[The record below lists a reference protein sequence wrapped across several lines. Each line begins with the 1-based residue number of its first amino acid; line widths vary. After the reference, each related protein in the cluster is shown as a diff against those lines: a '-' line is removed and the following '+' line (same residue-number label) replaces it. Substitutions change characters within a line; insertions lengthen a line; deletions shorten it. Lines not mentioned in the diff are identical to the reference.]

1 MERKIV
7 LLNGSPRAPKSNSRR
22 YAAIFREHCPVAA
35 DYFEI
40 TRRNHAMLCSK
51 MDEYTDV
58 VLVFPLY
65 ADSLPVSLQDFLKSL
80 EAARSERRPTVSVM
94 INCGFLEYE
103 QNMVAVDMVRLFC
116 RRNGYP
122 FGSVLMIGGGEAI
135 LDTPFRLLA
144 GRRIAAFARAVAEE
158 KSGRRT
164 CAKHACDHADNQTHV
179 RMGVGHI
186 LAHVRAASR
195 CLEAADGV
203 YADRVECFTVN
214 TAGQPSERGCPAV
227 VWS

>member
-7 LLNGSPRAPKSNSRR
+7 LLNGSPRAPKSNSKR
-22 YAAIFREHCPVAA
+22 YAVIFREHCPVAA

-51 MDEYTDV
+51 TDEYTDV

-65 ADSLPVSLQDFLKSL
+65 ADSLPVSLLDFLKSL

-144 GRRIAAFARAVAEE
+144 GRRIAAFARAVAEGRAQSMHVTMPIT
-158 KSGRRT
+158 KRMFVWASDIYWRMYGRR
-164 CAKHACDHADNQTHV
+164 H
-179 RMGVGHI
+179 GVSKRQMESMRI
-186 LAHVRAASR
+186 
-195 CLEAADGV
+195 E
-203 YADRVECFTVN
+203 
-214 TAGQPSERGCPAV
+214 
-227 VWS
+227 

>member
-65 ADSLPVSLQDFLKSL
+65 ADSLPVSLLDFLKSL

-144 GRRIAAFARAVAEE
+144 GRRIAAFARAVAE
-158 KSGRRT
+158 GRAQSMR
-164 CAKHACDHADNQTHV
+164 
-179 RMGVGHI
+179 R
-186 LAHVRAASR
+186 
-195 CLEAADGV
+195 
-203 YADRVECFTVN
+203 
-214 TAGQPSERGCPAV
+214 
-227 VWS
+227 

>member
-7 LLNGSPRAPKSNSRR
+7 LLNGSQRAPKSNSRR

-65 ADSLPVSLQDFLKSL
+65 ADSLPVSLLDFLKSL

-103 QNMVAVDMVRLFC
+103 QNMVAMDMVRLFC

-144 GRRIAAFARAVAEE
+144 GRRIAAFARAVAEGRAQSMHVTMPIT
-158 KSGRRT
+158 KRMFVWASDIYWRMYGRR
-164 CAKHACDHADNQTHV
+164 H
-179 RMGVGHI
+179 GVSKRQMESMRI
-186 LAHVRAASR
+186 
-195 CLEAADGV
+195 E
-203 YADRVECFTVN
+203 
-214 TAGQPSERGCPAV
+214 
-227 VWS
+227 

>member
-7 LLNGSPRAPKSNSRR
+7 LLNGSPRAPKSNSKR

-65 ADSLPVSLQDFLKSL
+65 ADSLPVSLLDFLKSL

-144 GRRIAAFARAVAEE
+144 GRRIAAFARAVAEGRAQIMHVTMPIT
-158 KSGRRT
+158 KRMFLWASDIYWRMYGRR
-164 CAKHACDHADNQTHV
+164 H
-179 RMGVGHI
+179 GVSKRQMESMRI
-186 LAHVRAASR
+186 
-195 CLEAADGV
+195 E
-203 YADRVECFTVN
+203 
-214 TAGQPSERGCPAV
+214 
-227 VWS
+227 

>member
-7 LLNGSPRAPKSNSRR
+7 LLNGSPRAPKSNSKR

-51 MDEYTDV
+51 TDEYTDV

-65 ADSLPVSLQDFLKSL
+65 ADSLPVSLLDFLKSL

-144 GRRIAAFARAVAEE
+144 GRRIAAFARAVAE
-158 KSGRRT
+158 GR
-164 CAKHACDHADNQTHV
+164 AQSMHV
-179 RMGVGHI
+179 TMPITKRMFVW
-186 LAHVRAASR
+186 
-195 CLEAADGV
+195 
-203 YADRVECFTVN
+203 
-214 TAGQPSERGCPAV
+214 GQPSERGCPAV

>member
-7 LLNGSPRAPKSNSRR
+7 LLNGSPRAPKSNSKR

-51 MDEYTDV
+51 TDEYTDV

-65 ADSLPVSLQDFLKSL
+65 ADSLPVSLLDFLKSL
-80 EAARSERRPTVSVM
+80 EATRAEHRPTVSVM

-135 LDTPFRLLA
+135 FDTPFRLLA
-144 GRRIAAFARAVAEE
+144 GRRIAAFARAVTEGRAQSMHVTMPIT
-158 KSGRRT
+158 KRMFVWASDIYWRMYGRR
-164 CAKHACDHADNQTHV
+164 H
-179 RMGVGHI
+179 GVSKRQMESMRI
-186 LAHVRAASR
+186 
-195 CLEAADGV
+195 E
-203 YADRVECFTVN
+203 
-214 TAGQPSERGCPAV
+214 
-227 VWS
+227 

>member
-51 MDEYTDV
+51 TDEYTDV

-65 ADSLPVSLQDFLKSL
+65 ADSLPVSLLDFLKSL

-103 QNMVAVDMVRLFC
+103 QNMVAMDMVRLFC

-135 LDTPFRLLA
+135 LDTPFLLLA
-144 GRRIAAFARAVAEE
+144 GRRIAAFARAVAEGRAQSMHVTMPIT
-158 KSGRRT
+158 KRMFVWASDIYWRMYGRR
-164 CAKHACDHADNQTHV
+164 H
-179 RMGVGHI
+179 GVSKRQMESMRI
-186 LAHVRAASR
+186 
-195 CLEAADGV
+195 E
-203 YADRVECFTVN
+203 
-214 TAGQPSERGCPAV
+214 
-227 VWS
+227 

>member
-65 ADSLPVSLQDFLKSL
+65 ADSLPVSLLDFLKSL

-103 QNMVAVDMVRLFC
+103 QNMVAMDMVRLFC

-135 LDTPFRLLA
+135 LDTPFLLLA
-144 GRRIAAFARAVAEE
+144 GRRIAAFARAVAEGRAQSMHVTMPIT
-158 KSGRRT
+158 KRMFVWASDIYWRMYGRR
-164 CAKHACDHADNQTHV
+164 H
-179 RMGVGHI
+179 GVSKRQMESMRI
-186 LAHVRAASR
+186 
-195 CLEAADGV
+195 E
-203 YADRVECFTVN
+203 
-214 TAGQPSERGCPAV
+214 
-227 VWS
+227 

>member
-7 LLNGSPRAPKSNSRR
+7 LLNGSPRAPKSNSKR

-51 MDEYTDV
+51 TDEYTDV

-65 ADSLPVSLQDFLKSL
+65 ADSLPVSLLDFLKSL
-80 EAARSERRPTVSVM
+80 EAARSEHRPTVSVM

-103 QNMVAVDMVRLFC
+103 QNMVAVDMVRRFC

-144 GRRIAAFARAVAEE
+144 VRRIAAFARAVAEGRAQSMHVTMPIT
-158 KSGRRT
+158 KRMFVWASDIYWRMYGRR
-164 CAKHACDHADNQTHV
+164 H
-179 RMGVGHI
+179 GVSKRQMETMRI
-186 LAHVRAASR
+186 
-195 CLEAADGV
+195 E
-203 YADRVECFTVN
+203 
-214 TAGQPSERGCPAV
+214 
-227 VWS
+227 

>member
-1 MERKIV
+1 MV
-7 LLNGSPRAPKSNSRR
+7 LLNGSPRAPKSNSKR

-51 MDEYTDV
+51 TDEYTDV

-65 ADSLPVSLQDFLKSL
+65 ADSLPVSLLDFLKSL

-144 GRRIAAFARAVAEE
+144 GRRIAAFARAVAEGRAQSMHVTMPIT
-158 KSGRRT
+158 KRMFVWASDIYWRMYGRR
-164 CAKHACDHADNQTHV
+164 H
-179 RMGVGHI
+179 GVSKRQMESMRI
-186 LAHVRAASR
+186 
-195 CLEAADGV
+195 E
-203 YADRVECFTVN
+203 
-214 TAGQPSERGCPAV
+214 
-227 VWS
+227 

>member
-40 TRRNHAMLCSK
+40 TRCNHAMLCSK
-51 MDEYTDV
+51 TDEYTDV

-65 ADSLPVSLQDFLKSL
+65 ADSLPVSLLDFLKSL

-144 GRRIAAFARAVAEE
+144 GRRIAAFARAVAEGRAQIMHVTMPIT
-158 KSGRRT
+158 KRMFLWASDIYWRMYGRR
-164 CAKHACDHADNQTHV
+164 H
-179 RMGVGHI
+179 GVSKRQMESMRI
-186 LAHVRAASR
+186 
-195 CLEAADGV
+195 E
-203 YADRVECFTVN
+203 
-214 TAGQPSERGCPAV
+214 
-227 VWS
+227 

>member
-7 LLNGSPRAPKSNSRR
+7 LLNGSPRAPKSNSKR
-22 YAAIFREHCPVAA
+22 YAAIFREHSPVTA

-51 MDEYTDV
+51 TDEYTDV

-65 ADSLPVSLQDFLKSL
+65 ADSLPVSLLDFLKSL

-144 GRRIAAFARAVAEE
+144 GWRIAAFARAVAEGRAQSMHVTMPIT
-158 KSGRRT
+158 KRMFVWASDIYWRMYGRR
-164 CAKHACDHADNQTHV
+164 H
-179 RMGVGHI
+179 GVSKRQMESMRI
-186 LAHVRAASR
+186 
-195 CLEAADGV
+195 E
-203 YADRVECFTVN
+203 
-214 TAGQPSERGCPAV
+214 
-227 VWS
+227 

>member
-22 YAAIFREHCPVAA
+22 YAVIFREHCPVAA

-65 ADSLPVSLQDFLKSL
+65 ADSLPVSLLDFLKSL
-80 EAARSERRPTVSVM
+80 EATRAEHRPTVSVM

-144 GRRIAAFARAVAEE
+144 WRRIAAFARAVAEGRAQSMHVTMPIT
-158 KSGRRT
+158 KRMFVWASDIYWRMYGRR
-164 CAKHACDHADNQTHV
+164 H
-179 RMGVGHI
+179 GVSKRQMESMRI
-186 LAHVRAASR
+186 
-195 CLEAADGV
+195 E
-203 YADRVECFTVN
+203 
-214 TAGQPSERGCPAV
+214 
-227 VWS
+227 

>member
-7 LLNGSPRAPKSNSRR
+7 LLNGSPRAPKSNSKR

-51 MDEYTDV
+51 TDEYTDV

-65 ADSLPVSLQDFLKSL
+65 ADSLPVSLLDFLKSL

-144 GRRIAAFARAVAEE
+144 GRRIAAFARAVAEGRAQIMHVTMPIT
-158 KSGRRT
+158 KRMFLWASDIYWRMYGRR
-164 CAKHACDHADNQTHV
+164 H
-179 RMGVGHI
+179 GVSKRQMESMRI
-186 LAHVRAASR
+186 
-195 CLEAADGV
+195 E
-203 YADRVECFTVN
+203 
-214 TAGQPSERGCPAV
+214 
-227 VWS
+227 

>member
-7 LLNGSPRAPKSNSRR
+7 LLNGSPRAPKSNSKR

-65 ADSLPVSLQDFLKSL
+65 ADSLPVSLLDFLKSL

-135 LDTPFRLLA
+135 LDTPFRLLV
-144 GRRIAAFARAVAEE
+144 GRRIAAFARAVAEGRAQSMHVTMPIT
-158 KSGRRT
+158 KRMFVWASDIYWRMYGRR
-164 CAKHACDHADNQTHV
+164 H
-179 RMGVGHI
+179 GVSKRQMESMRI
-186 LAHVRAASR
+186 
-195 CLEAADGV
+195 E
-203 YADRVECFTVN
+203 
-214 TAGQPSERGCPAV
+214 
-227 VWS
+227 

>member
-7 LLNGSPRAPKSNSRR
+7 LLNGSPRAPKSNSKR

-65 ADSLPVSLQDFLKSL
+65 ADSLPVSLLDFLKSL

-144 GRRIAAFARAVAEE
+144 VRRIAAFARAVAEGRAQSMHVTMPIT
-158 KSGRRT
+158 KRMFLWASDIYWRMYGRR
-164 CAKHACDHADNQTHV
+164 H
-179 RMGVGHI
+179 GVSKRQMESMRI
-186 LAHVRAASR
+186 
-195 CLEAADGV
+195 E
-203 YADRVECFTVN
+203 
-214 TAGQPSERGCPAV
+214 
-227 VWS
+227 

>member
-22 YAAIFREHCPVAA
+22 YAVIFREHCPVAA

-65 ADSLPVSLQDFLKSL
+65 ADSLPVSLLDFLKSL

-103 QNMVAVDMVRLFC
+103 QNMVAMDMVRLFC

-144 GRRIAAFARAVAEE
+144 GRRIAAFARAVAEGRAQIMHVTMPIT
-158 KSGRRT
+158 KRMFLWASDIYWRMYGRR
-164 CAKHACDHADNQTHV
+164 H
-179 RMGVGHI
+179 GVSKRQMESMRI
-186 LAHVRAASR
+186 
-195 CLEAADGV
+195 E
-203 YADRVECFTVN
+203 
-214 TAGQPSERGCPAV
+214 
-227 VWS
+227 

>member
-1 MERKIV
+1 M

-65 ADSLPVSLQDFLKSL
+65 ADSLPVSLLDFLKSL

-144 GRRIAAFARAVAEE
+144 GRRIAAFARAVAEGRAQSMHVTMPIT
-158 KSGRRT
+158 KRMFVWASDIYWRMYGRR
-164 CAKHACDHADNQTHV
+164 H
-179 RMGVGHI
+179 GVSKRQMESMRI
-186 LAHVRAASR
+186 
-195 CLEAADGV
+195 E
-203 YADRVECFTVN
+203 
-214 TAGQPSERGCPAV
+214 
-227 VWS
+227 

>member
-7 LLNGSPRAPKSNSRR
+7 LLNGSPRAPKSNSKR
-22 YAAIFREHCPVAA
+22 YASIFREHCPVAA

-51 MDEYTDV
+51 TDEYTDV

-65 ADSLPVSLQDFLKSL
+65 ADSLPVSLLDFLKSL

-135 LDTPFRLLA
+135 LDTPFRLLV
-144 GRRIAAFARAVAEE
+144 GRRIAAFARAVAEGRAQSMHVTMPIT
-158 KSGRRT
+158 KRMFVWASDIYWRMYGRR
-164 CAKHACDHADNQTHV
+164 H
-179 RMGVGHI
+179 GVSKRQMESMRI
-186 LAHVRAASR
+186 
-195 CLEAADGV
+195 E
-203 YADRVECFTVN
+203 
-214 TAGQPSERGCPAV
+214 
-227 VWS
+227 

>member
-7 LLNGSPRAPKSNSRR
+7 LLNGSPRAPKSNSKR
-22 YAAIFREHCPVAA
+22 YAAIFREHSPVTA

-65 ADSLPVSLQDFLKSL
+65 ADSLPVSLLDFLKSL
-80 EAARSERRPTVSVM
+80 EATRAEHRPTVSVM

-122 FGSVLMIGGGEAI
+122 VGSVLMIGGGEAI
-135 LDTPFRLLA
+135 LDTPVRLLA
-144 GRRIAAFARAVAEE
+144 GRRIAAFSRAVAEGRAQSMHVTMPIT
-158 KSGRRT
+158 KRMFVWASDIYWRMYGRR
-164 CAKHACDHADNQTHV
+164 H
-179 RMGVGHI
+179 GVSKRQMESMRI
-186 LAHVRAASR
+186 
-195 CLEAADGV
+195 E
-203 YADRVECFTVN
+203 
-214 TAGQPSERGCPAV
+214 
-227 VWS
+227 

>member
-22 YAAIFREHCPVAA
+22 YAVIFREHCPVAA

-65 ADSLPVSLQDFLKSL
+65 ADSLPVSLLDFLKSL

-144 GRRIAAFARAVAEE
+144 GRRIAAFARAVAEGRAQIMHVTMPIT
-158 KSGRRT
+158 KRMFLWASDIYWRMYGRR
-164 CAKHACDHADNQTHV
+164 H
-179 RMGVGHI
+179 GVSKRQMESMRI
-186 LAHVRAASR
+186 
-195 CLEAADGV
+195 E
-203 YADRVECFTVN
+203 
-214 TAGQPSERGCPAV
+214 
-227 VWS
+227 